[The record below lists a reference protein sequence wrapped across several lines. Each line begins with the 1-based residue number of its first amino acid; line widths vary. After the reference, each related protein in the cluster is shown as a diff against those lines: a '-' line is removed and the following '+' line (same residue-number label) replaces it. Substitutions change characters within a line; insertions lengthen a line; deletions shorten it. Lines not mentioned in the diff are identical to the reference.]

1 MLRHHSGSISR
12 LILRHTK
19 TASPLLERLTKMAG
33 TDIEKKSLEAHV
45 ELCAERYSNLDTK
58 LCSLEERMDKV
69 EDHLVDIKNT
79 LSTNDA
85 SQYKTLVTIGTTI
98 IGVLITGLITL
109 GVHIATK

>member
-1 MLRHHSGSISR
+1 
-12 LILRHTK
+12 
-19 TASPLLERLTKMAG
+19 MAG

-45 ELCAERYSNLDTK
+45 ELCAERYSNLETK
-58 LCSLEERMDKV
+58 LNSLEERMDKV

-79 LSTNDA
+79 LSAAD
-85 SQYKTLVTIGTTI
+85 SGQYKTLVAIGTTI